1 MNFSG
6 LLKVA
11 LLFTCIFGFTTAAWA
26 DNTVKTAKSAQESV
40 GEEAIVSGIDNEKIT
55 LRSTADVTRMCTIPM
70 SNAAEELKLGDKV
83 KVQGNI
89 VKKIEAKADPATLP
103 APAPKSS
110 TGTP

>member
-11 LLFTCIFGFTTAAWA
+11 LLLTCIGRFTTAAWA
-26 DNTVKTAKSAQESV
+26 DNTVSAARSAQETV
-40 GEEAIVSGIDNEKIT
+40 GDEAIVSGIDNEKIT
-55 LRSTADVTRMCTIPM
+55 LRSTADVAKMCTIPM
-70 SNAAEELKLGDKV
+70 SNASEELRPGDKV

-89 VKKIEAKADPATLP
+89 VKKIEAKNDPATLP